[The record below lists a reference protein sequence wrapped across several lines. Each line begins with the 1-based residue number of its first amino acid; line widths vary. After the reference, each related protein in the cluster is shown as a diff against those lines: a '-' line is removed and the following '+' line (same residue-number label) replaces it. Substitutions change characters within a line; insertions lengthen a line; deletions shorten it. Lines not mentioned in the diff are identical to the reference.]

1 MERGGRY
8 NLEGLEMTTP
18 DSPIPVP
25 GRRIPVWYV
34 SGPPPSTRL
43 TGARPPLGK
52 KLVIAEKPSVARDI
66 ARALGGF
73 TARGKVFERDDLIV
87 CSAAGHLVELCMPED
102 LDKKKYGFW
111 RLDALPIVPA
121 TFPLKASQEDAKFR
135 GRRKKKDDEEE
146 EGGSELL
153 DIIEKEAKRKDITGL
168 VNACDAGREGELIF
182 TYIVRFLGVD
192 KPAERLWLQSMTPAA
207 IREGFQHL
215 VPSQVKAGLADAA
228 MCRSESDWLVGI
240 NATRAFTV
248 RLFGRAGKE
257 TANLGRVQTPTLAL
271 LVAREREIQGFKPR
285 PFWTAKGIFELGGE
299 TYEGMWIREDFKKGD
314 DPDDRA
320 DRIWDKQL
328 AESIRTRCKGKPG
341 QATDKSRESR
351 EAPPTLFDLTTL
363 QRESNKRFGYSAR
376 TTLAAAQALYE
387 RHKVLT
393 YPRTDSKCLPEDYPP
408 EVSRILGQLGG
419 SYKSLAAKIPDP
431 TRALNARKIFDNA
444 KISDHFAIVPTGEAP
459 SRALSPVEAKVYD
472 LVVRRFLA
480 AFLDAAVWKIVERT
494 TRVGDDAFRTTAKVL
509 ATAGWREAFGKEEEE
524 DVEIGI
530 ASKLPGLGSGTAK
543 VETDTVLLEAFET
556 KPPAR
561 YNDASLLGA
570 MENAGK
576 LLDDEELAEAMKERG
591 LGTPATRAETIEKLV
606 GARYATRD
614 RKDLV
619 PTAKAM
625 QLVHLLES
633 IPVPELVSPTLTGE
647 WEHKLLEMEKGQI
660 RRDQFMREIG
670 SFTESIVQKAK
681 AFDHDTGFEESEPFG
696 KCPACG
702 KPVKEK
708 LKAYECTACDFKLYK
723 TVSQRMLTRTEAE
736 ELMDKREIGPLDGFF
751 SFKTRRS
758 FSARLKLL
766 EGGKTEFVFEERA
779 ATAAAEPS
787 QGGPTDLSIGSLHP
801 EFPCPK
807 CGGPTKLRKGR
818 FGPFLSCPRYP
829 ECDGIVNF
837 RIVEGA
843 IVPRVPRKKKEEA

>member
-1 MERGGRY
+1 MEY
-8 NLEGLEMTTP
+8 N
-18 DSPIPVP
+18 
-25 GRRIPVWYV
+25 R
-34 SGPPPSTRL
+34 
-43 TGARPPLGK
+43 LGK

-73 TARGKVFERDDLIV
+73 TARGKVFEREDLVV

-111 RLDALPIVPA
+111 RLDALPIIPA
-121 TFPLKASQEDAKFR
+121 SFSLKASKEDAKFR
-135 GRRKKKDDEEE
+135 GRRKKTADDED

-153 DIIEKEAKRKDITGL
+153 DIIEKEAKRKDVTSL

-182 TYIVRFLGVD
+182 TYIVKHLGLD
-192 KPAERLWLQSMTPAA
+192 KPAERLWLQSMTQGA
-207 IREGFQHL
+207 IKEGFSHL
-215 VPSQVKAGLADAA
+215 QPSKVKAGLADAA

-257 TANLGRVQTPTLAL
+257 TANLGRVQTPTLAI
-271 LVAREREIQGFKPR
+271 LVGREREILGFEPR
-285 PFWTAKGIFELGGE
+285 PYWTAKGVFGIQGE
-299 TYEGMWIREDFKKGD
+299 TYEGMWIREDFRKGN

-320 DRIWDKQL
+320 DRIWDKSQ
-328 AESIRTRCKGKPG
+328 AEAVRARCKGKPG
-341 QATDKSRESR
+341 VATDKSRESR
-351 EAPPTLFDLTTL
+351 EMPPTLFDLTTL
-363 QRESNKRFGYSAR
+363 QREANKRFGYSAR
-376 TTLAAAQALYE
+376 TTLSAAQALYE

-408 EVSRILGQLGG
+408 EVVRILGQLDGP
-419 SYKSLAAKIPDP
+419 YRNLAAKIKDP
-431 TRALNARKIFDNA
+431 LRALNAKKIFDNA
-444 KISDHFAIVPTGEAP
+444 KISDHFAIVPTGEIA
-459 SRALSPVEAKVYD
+459 SSALSPVEAKVYD

-494 TRVGDDAFRTTAKVL
+494 TRVGEDAFRTTAKVL

-524 DVEIGI
+524 DVEIGM
-530 ASKLPGLGSGTAK
+530 ASRLPGLGSGTLP
-543 VETDTVLLEAFET
+543 VETETVLLEGFET

-561 YNDASLLGA
+561 YNDATLLGA

-576 LLDDEELAEAMKERG
+576 LLDDDELAEAMKERG

-606 GARYATRD
+606 GARYVTRD
-614 RKDLV
+614 RKDLL

-625 QLVHLLES
+625 QLVHLLEA
-633 IPVPELVSPTLTGE
+633 IPVPELVSPTLTGD
-647 WEHKLLEMEKGQI
+647 WEHKLLEMEKGHI
-660 RRDQFMREIG
+660 KREAFMKEIG
-670 SFTESIVQKAK
+670 TFTESIVAKAK

-696 KCPACG
+696 KCPSCG

-723 TVSQRMLTRTEAE
+723 TVSQRLITRAEAT
-736 ELMDKREIGPLDGFF
+736 ELMEKGEVGPLDGFF

-758 FSARLKLL
+758 FSAKLKLT
-766 EGGKTEFVFEERA
+766 EAGKAEFVFEDRVPGAVVEA
-779 ATAAAEPS
+779 S

-837 RIVEGA
+837 RIVEGT
-843 IVPRVPRKKKEEA
+843 ITPRVPRKKKDEE

>member
-1 MERGGRY
+1 M
-8 NLEGLEMTTP
+8 
-18 DSPIPVP
+18 
-25 GRRIPVWYV
+25 
-34 SGPPPSTRL
+34 
-43 TGARPPLGK
+43 GK

-73 TARGKVFERDDLIV
+73 TARGKVFEREDLVV

-111 RLDALPIVPA
+111 RLDALPIIPA
-121 TFPLKASQEDAKFR
+121 SFSLKASKEDAKFR
-135 GRRKKKDDEEE
+135 GRKKKSADDED

-153 DIIEKEAKRKDITGL
+153 DIIEKEAKRKDVTSL

-182 TYIVRFLGVD
+182 TYIVKHLGLD
-192 KPAERLWLQSMTPAA
+192 KPAERLWLQSMTQGA
-207 IREGFQHL
+207 IKEGFSHL
-215 VPSQVKAGLADAA
+215 QPSTVKAGLADAA

-257 TANLGRVQTPTLAL
+257 TANLGRVQTPTLAI
-271 LVAREREIQGFKPR
+271 LVGREREILGFKPR
-285 PFWTAKGIFELGGE
+285 PYWTAKGVFGIQGE
-299 TYEGMWIREDFKKGD
+299 TYEGMWIREDFRKAD

-320 DRIWDKQL
+320 DRIWDKAA
-328 AESIRTRCKGKPG
+328 AEAIRARCKGKPG
-341 QATDKSRESR
+341 TATDKSRESR
-351 EAPPTLFDLTTL
+351 EMPPTLFDLTTL
-363 QRESNKRFGYSAR
+363 QREANKRFGYSAR
-376 TTLAAAQALYE
+376 TTLSAAQALYE

-408 EVSRILGQLGG
+408 EVVRILGQLDGPYRG
-419 SYKSLAAKIPDP
+419 LAGKIKDP
-431 TRALNARKIFDNA
+431 TRVLNAKKIFDNA
-444 KISDHFAIVPTGEAP
+444 KISDHFAIVPTGEPA
-459 SRALSPVEAKVYD
+459 SSALSPVEAKVYD

-524 DVEIGI
+524 DVEIGM
-530 ASKLPGLGSGTAK
+530 ASRLPGLGSGTSP
-543 VETDTVLLEAFET
+543 VETETVLLEGFET

-561 YNDASLLGA
+561 YNDATLLGA

-576 LLDDEELAEAMKERG
+576 LLDDDELAEAMKERG

-606 GARYATRD
+606 GARYVTRD
-614 RKDLV
+614 RKDLL

-625 QLVHLLES
+625 QLVHLLEA
-633 IPVPELVSPTLTGE
+633 IPVPELVSPTLTGD
-647 WEHKLLEMEKGQI
+647 WEHKLLEMEKGHI
-660 RRDQFMREIG
+660 RREAFMKEIG
-670 SFTESIVQKAK
+670 SFTESIVAKAK

-696 KCPACG
+696 KCPSCG

-723 TVSQRMLTRTEAE
+723 TVSQRLITRPEAT
-736 ELMDKREIGPLDGFF
+736 ELMEKGEVGPLDGFF

-758 FSARLKLL
+758 FSAKLKLT
-766 EGGKTEFVFEERA
+766 EAGKAEFVFEDRVPGA
-779 ATAAAEPS
+779 VAEVS
-787 QGGPTDLSIGSLHP
+787 QGGATDLSIGSLHP
-801 EFPCPK
+801 EFACPK

-837 RIVEGA
+837 RIVEGT
-843 IVPRVPRKKKEEA
+843 ITPRVPRKKKDEE

>member
-1 MERGGRY
+1 M
-8 NLEGLEMTTP
+8 
-18 DSPIPVP
+18 S
-25 GRRIPVWYV
+25 
-34 SGPPPSTRL
+34 
-43 TGARPPLGK
+43 K

-66 ARALGGF
+66 AKALGGF
-73 TARGKVFERDDLIV
+73 TARGKVFEREDMIV

-121 TFPLKASQEDAKFR
+121 SFPLKASQEDAKFKA
-135 GRRKKKDDEEE
+135 RRKKKEEGEEE
-146 EGGSELL
+146 TEGGSELL
-153 DIIEKEAKRKDITGL
+153 DIIEKEAKRKDVTAL

-182 TYIVRFLGVD
+182 TYITKFLGID
-192 KPAERLWLQSMTPAA
+192 KPVERLWLQSMTQSA

-215 VPSQVKAGLADAA
+215 LDGDQKLGLAHAA

-257 TANLGRVQTPTLAL
+257 TANLGRVQTPTLAI
-271 LVAREREIQGFKPR
+271 LVRRENEIQNFKPR
-285 PFWTAKGIFELGGE
+285 PFWTAKGIFEVQGE

-314 DPDDRA
+314 DVDDRA
-320 DRIWDKQL
+320 DRIWDKAL
-328 AESIRTRCKGKPG
+328 ADLVRERCKGKPG
-341 QATDKSRESR
+341 QAVDKTRESR

-363 QRESNKRFGYSAR
+363 QREANKRFGYSAR
-376 TTLAAAQALYE
+376 TTLGAAQALYE

-408 EVSRILGQLGG
+408 EVQRILGQLG
-419 SYKSLAAKIPDP
+419 SPYKSLTAKIGDP
-431 TRALNARKIFDNA
+431 TRATNARKIFDNA
-444 KISDHFAIVPTGEAP
+444 KISDHFAIIPTGELAT
-459 SRALSPVEAKVYD
+459 SALTAVEAKVYD

-480 AFLDAAVWKIVERT
+480 AFLDTAIWKIVERT
-494 TRVGDDAFRTTAKVL
+494 TRVGQDAFRTTAKVL

-524 DVEIGI
+524 NAEIGI
-530 ASKLPGLGSGTAK
+530 ASRLPGMGGGAVAT
-543 VETDTVLLEAFET
+543 ETVLLEGFET

-561 YNDASLLGA
+561 YNDATLLGA

-606 GARYATRD
+606 GARYVTRD

-625 QLVHLLES
+625 QLVHLLSS
-633 IPVPELVSPTLTGE
+633 IPVQELVSPTLTGE
-647 WEHKLLEMEKGQI
+647 WEHKLLEMEKGKI
-660 RRDQFMREIG
+660 RRDEFMKEIG
-670 SFTESIVQKAK
+670 SFTESIVEKAK
-681 AFDHDTGFEESEPFG
+681 AFDHETGFEESEPFG
-696 KCPACG
+696 KCPVCG

-708 LKAYECTACDFKLYK
+708 LKAYECTGGPECEFKLYK
-723 TVSQRMLTRTEAE
+723 TISQRMLTRDEAAQ
-736 ELMDKREIGPLDGFF
+736 LMETREIGPLDGFF
-751 SFKTRRS
+751 SFKTRRT
-758 FSARLKLL
+758 FSAKVKLTD
-766 EGGKTEFVFEERA
+766 EWKTEFIFEERKVGA
-779 ATAAAEPS
+779 DGQPEVS

-807 CGGPTKLRKGR
+807 CAGPTKLRKGR

-829 ECDGIVNF
+829 DCDGIVNF
-837 RIVEGA
+837 RIVDGT
-843 IVPRVPRKKKEEA
+843 ITPRVPRKKKEEA

>member
-1 MERGGRY
+1 MEY
-8 NLEGLEMTTP
+8 N
-18 DSPIPVP
+18 
-25 GRRIPVWYV
+25 R
-34 SGPPPSTRL
+34 
-43 TGARPPLGK
+43 LGK

-73 TARGKVFERDDLIV
+73 TARGKVFEREDLVV

-111 RLDALPIVPA
+111 RLDALPIIPA
-121 TFPLKASQEDAKFR
+121 SFSLKASKEDAKFR
-135 GRRKKKDDEEE
+135 GRRKKTADDED

-153 DIIEKEAKRKDITGL
+153 DIIEKEAKRKDVTSL

-182 TYIVRFLGVD
+182 TYIVKHLGLD
-192 KPAERLWLQSMTPAA
+192 KPAERLWLQSMTQGA
-207 IREGFQHL
+207 IKEGFSHL
-215 VPSQVKAGLADAA
+215 QPSKVKAGLADAA

-257 TANLGRVQTPTLAL
+257 TANLGRVQTPTLAI
-271 LVAREREIQGFKPR
+271 LVGREREILGFEPR
-285 PFWTAKGIFELGGE
+285 PYWTAKGVFGIQGE
-299 TYEGMWIREDFKKGD
+299 TYEGMWIREDFRKGN

-320 DRIWDKQL
+320 DRIWDKSQ
-328 AESIRTRCKGKPG
+328 AEAVRARCKGKPG
-341 QATDKSRESR
+341 VATDKSRESR
-351 EAPPTLFDLTTL
+351 EMPPTLFDLTTL
-363 QRESNKRFGYSAR
+363 QREANKRFGYSAR
-376 TTLAAAQALYE
+376 TTLSAAQALYE

-408 EVSRILGQLGG
+408 EVVRILGQLDGP
-419 SYKSLAAKIPDP
+419 YRNLAAKIKDP
-431 TRALNARKIFDNA
+431 LRALNAKKIFDNA
-444 KISDHFAIVPTGEAP
+444 KISDHFAIVPTGEIA
-459 SRALSPVEAKVYD
+459 SSALSPVEAKCYD

-494 TRVGDDAFRTTAKVL
+494 TRVGEDAFRTTAKVL
-509 ATAGWREAFGKEEEE
+509 AGAGWREAFGKEEEE
-524 DVEIGI
+524 DVEIGM
-530 ASKLPGLGSGTAK
+530 ASRLPGLGSGTLP
-543 VETDTVLLEAFET
+543 VETEPLLLEGFET

-561 YNDASLLGA
+561 YNDATLLGA

-576 LLDDEELAEAMKERG
+576 LLDDDELAEAMKERG

-606 GARYATRD
+606 GARYVTRD
-614 RKDLV
+614 RKDLL

-625 QLVHLLES
+625 QLVHLLEA
-633 IPVPELVSPTLTGE
+633 IPVPELVSPTLTGD
-647 WEHKLLEMEKGQI
+647 WEHKLLEMEKGHI
-660 RRDQFMREIG
+660 KREAFMKEIG
-670 SFTESIVQKAK
+670 TFTESIVAKAK

-696 KCPACG
+696 KCPSCG

-723 TVSQRMLTRTEAE
+723 TVSQRLITRAEAT
-736 ELMDKREIGPLDGFF
+736 ELMEKGEVGPLDGFF

-758 FSARLKLL
+758 FSAKLKLT
-766 EGGKTEFVFEERA
+766 EAGKAEFVFEDRVPGAVVEA
-779 ATAAAEPS
+779 S

-837 RIVEGA
+837 RIVEGT
-843 IVPRVPRKKKEEA
+843 ITPRVPRKKKDEE

>member
-1 MERGGRY
+1 M
-8 NLEGLEMTTP
+8 
-18 DSPIPVP
+18 S
-25 GRRIPVWYV
+25 
-34 SGPPPSTRL
+34 
-43 TGARPPLGK
+43 K

-66 ARALGGF
+66 AKALGGF
-73 TARGKVFERDDLIV
+73 TARGKVFEREDMVV

-121 TFPLKASQEDAKFR
+121 SFPLKASQEDAKFKA
-135 GRRKKKDDEEE
+135 RRKKKEEGEEE
-146 EGGSELL
+146 TEGGSELL
-153 DIIEKEAKRKDITGL
+153 DIIEKEAKRKDVTAL

-182 TYIVRFLGVD
+182 TYITKFLGID
-192 KPAERLWLQSMTPAA
+192 KPVERLWLQSMTQSA

-215 VPSQVKAGLADAA
+215 LDGDQKLGLAHAA

-257 TANLGRVQTPTLAL
+257 TANLGRVQTPTLAI
-271 LVAREREIQGFKPR
+271 LVRRENEIQNFKPR
-285 PFWTAKGIFELGGE
+285 PFWTAKGIFEVQGE

-314 DPDDRA
+314 DVDDRA
-320 DRIWDKQL
+320 DRIWDKAL
-328 AESIRTRCKGKPG
+328 ADLVRERCKGKPG
-341 QATDKSRESR
+341 QATDKTRESR

-363 QRESNKRFGYSAR
+363 QREANKRFGYSAR
-376 TTLAAAQALYE
+376 TTLGAAQALYE

-408 EVSRILGQLGG
+408 EVVRILGQLGG
-419 SYKSLAAKIPDP
+419 PYKSLATKIGDP
-431 TRALNARKIFDNA
+431 TRATNARKIFDNA
-444 KISDHFAIVPTGEAP
+444 KISDHFAIIPTGEMAT
-459 SRALSPVEAKVYD
+459 SALTAVEAKVYD

-480 AFLDAAVWKIVERT
+480 AFLDTAIWKIVERT
-494 TRVGDDAFRTTAKVL
+494 TRVGQDAFRTTAKVL

-524 DVEIGI
+524 NAEIGI
-530 ASKLPGLGSGTAK
+530 ASRLPGMGGGAVAT
-543 VETDTVLLEAFET
+543 ETVLLEGFET

-561 YNDASLLGA
+561 YNDATLLGA

-591 LGTPATRAETIEKLV
+591 LGTPATRADPIEKLV
-606 GARYATRD
+606 GARYVTRD

-625 QLVHLLES
+625 QLVHLLSS
-633 IPVPELVSPTLTGE
+633 IPVQELVSPTLTGD
-647 WEHKLLEMEKGQI
+647 WEHKLLEMEKGKI
-660 RRDQFMREIG
+660 RRDEFMKEIG
-670 SFTESIVQKAK
+670 SFTESIVEKAK
-681 AFDHDTGFEESEPFG
+681 AFDHETGFEESEPFG
-696 KCPACG
+696 KCPVCG

-708 LKAYECTACDFKLYK
+708 LKAYECTGGPECEFKLYK
-723 TVSQRMLTRTEAE
+723 TISQRMLTRDEAAQ
-736 ELMDKREIGPLDGFF
+736 LMETREIGPLDGFF
-751 SFKTRRS
+751 SFKTRRT
-758 FSARLKLL
+758 FSAKVKLTD
-766 EGGKTEFVFEERA
+766 EWKTEFVFEDRA
-779 ATAAAEPS
+779 PDAEPS

-829 ECDGIVNF
+829 ECDGIANF

-843 IVPRVPRKKKEEA
+843 IVLRVPRKKKEEAAEAAG

>member
-1 MERGGRY
+1 
-8 NLEGLEMTTP
+8 L
-18 DSPIPVP
+18 S
-25 GRRIPVWYV
+25 
-34 SGPPPSTRL
+34 
-43 TGARPPLGK
+43 K

-66 ARALGGF
+66 AKALGGF
-73 TARGKVFERDDLIV
+73 TARGKVFEREDMIV

-121 TFPLKASQEDAKFR
+121 SFPLKASQEDAKFKA
-135 GRRKKKDDEEE
+135 RRKKKEEGEEE
-146 EGGSELL
+146 TEGGSELL
-153 DIIEKEAKRKDITGL
+153 DIIEKEAKRKDVTAL

-182 TYIVRFLGVD
+182 TYITKFLGID
-192 KPAERLWLQSMTPAA
+192 KPVERLWLQSMTQSA

-215 VPSQVKAGLADAA
+215 LDGDQKLGLAHAA

-257 TANLGRVQTPTLAL
+257 TANLGRVQTPTLAI
-271 LVAREREIQGFKPR
+271 LVRRENEIQNFKPR
-285 PFWTAKGIFELGGE
+285 PFWTAKGIFEVQGE

-314 DPDDRA
+314 DVDDRA
-320 DRIWDKQL
+320 DRIWDKAL
-328 AESIRTRCKGKPG
+328 ADLVRERCKGKPG
-341 QATDKSRESR
+341 QAVDKTRESR

-363 QRESNKRFGYSAR
+363 QREANKRFGYSAR
-376 TTLAAAQALYE
+376 TTLGAAQALYE

-408 EVSRILGQLGG
+408 EVVRILGQLGNP
-419 SYKSLAAKIPDP
+419 YKSLTAKIGDP
-431 TRALNARKIFDNA
+431 TRATNARKIFDNA
-444 KISDHFAIVPTGEAP
+444 KISDHFAIIPTGELA
-459 SRALSPVEAKVYD
+459 SSALTAVEAKVYD

-480 AFLDAAVWKIVERT
+480 AFLDTAIWKIVERT
-494 TRVGDDAFRTTAKVL
+494 TRVGQDAFRTTAKVL

-524 DVEIGI
+524 NAEIGI
-530 ASKLPGLGSGTAK
+530 ASRLPGMGGGAVAT
-543 VETDTVLLEAFET
+543 ETVLLEGFET

-561 YNDASLLGA
+561 YNDATLLGA

-606 GARYATRD
+606 GARYVTRD

-625 QLVHLLES
+625 QLVHLLSS
-633 IPVPELVSPTLTGE
+633 IPVQELVSPTLTGE
-647 WEHKLLEMEKGQI
+647 WEHKLLEMEKGKI
-660 RRDQFMREIG
+660 RRDEFMKEIG
-670 SFTESIVQKAK
+670 SFTESIVEKAK
-681 AFDHDTGFEESEPFG
+681 AFDHETGFEESEPFG
-696 KCPACG
+696 KCPVCG

-708 LKAYECTACDFKLYK
+708 LKAYECTGGPECEFKLYK
-723 TVSQRMLTRTEAE
+723 TISQRMLTRDEAAQ
-736 ELMDKREIGPLDGFF
+736 LMETREIGPLDGFF
-751 SFKTRRS
+751 SFKTRRT
-758 FSARLKLL
+758 FSAKVKLTD
-766 EGGKTEFVFEERA
+766 EWKTEFIFEERKVGA
-779 ATAAAEPS
+779 DGQPEVS

-807 CGGPTKLRKGR
+807 CAGPTKLRKGR

-829 ECDGIVNF
+829 DCDGIVNF
-837 RIVEGA
+837 RIVDGT
-843 IVPRVPRKKKEEA
+843 ITPRVPRKKKEEA

>member
-1 MERGGRY
+1 MEP
-8 NLEGLEMTTP
+8 NL
-18 DSPIPVP
+18 
-25 GRRIPVWYV
+25 
-34 SGPPPSTRL
+34 
-43 TGARPPLGK
+43 LGK

-73 TARGKVFERDDLIV
+73 TARGKVFEREDLIV

-111 RLDALPIVPA
+111 RLDALPIIPP
-121 TFPLKASQEDAKFR
+121 TFPLKASKDDARFK
-135 GRRKKKDDEEE
+135 GRRKKTADEDE

-153 DIIEKEAKRKDITGL
+153 DIIEKEAKRKDVTSL

-182 TYIVRFLGVD
+182 TYIVKHLGLD
-192 KPAERLWLQSMTPAA
+192 KPSERLWLQSMTQSA
-207 IREGFQHL
+207 IREGFQHIL
-215 VPSQVKAGLADAA
+215 PSTVKEGLADAA

-257 TANLGRVQTPTLAL
+257 TANLGRVQTPTLAI
-271 LVAREREIQGFKPR
+271 LVGREREIQGFKPR
-285 PFWTAKGIFELGGE
+285 PYWTAKGVFGIQGE
-299 TYEGMWIREDFKKGD
+299 TYEGMWIREDFRKGA

-320 DRIWDKQL
+320 DRIWEKAL
-328 AESIRTRCKGKPG
+328 ADAVRERCKGKPG
-341 QATDKSRESR
+341 VLSDKSRESR
-351 EAPPTLFDLTTL
+351 EMPPTLFDLTTL

-376 TTLAAAQALYE
+376 TTLSAAQALYE

-408 EVSRILGQLGG
+408 EVSRILGQLG
-419 SYKSLAAKIPDP
+419 SPYNALASRISDP
-431 TRALNARKIFDNA
+431 SRVLNAKKIFDNA
-444 KISDHFAIVPTGEAP
+444 KISDHFAIVPTGEPA
-459 SRALSPVEAKVYD
+459 SSALSAVEAKVYD

-480 AFLDAAVWKIVERT
+480 AFLDASVWKIVERT
-494 TRVGDDAFRTTAKVL
+494 TRVGSDAFRTTAKVL
-509 ATAGWREAFGKEEEE
+509 AVAGWREAFGKEEEE
-524 DVEIGI
+524 NVEIGM
-530 ASKLPGLGSGTAK
+530 ASRLPGLGSDANGVDT
-543 VETDTVLLEAFET
+543 ETVLLEGFET

-561 YNDASLLGA
+561 YNDATLLGA

-576 LLDDEELAEAMKERG
+576 LVDDEEFAEAMKERG

-647 WEHKLLEMEKGQI
+647 WEHKLLEMEKGHI
-660 RRDQFMREIG
+660 RRDAFMKEIG
-670 SFTESIVQKAK
+670 TFTESIVAKAK

-696 KCPACG
+696 KCPSCG

-708 LKAYECTACDFKLYK
+708 LKAYECTGCDFKLYK
-723 TVSQRMLTRTEAE
+723 TVSQRLISRTEAE
-736 ELMDKREIGPLDGFF
+736 ELLEKGEIGQLDGFF
-751 SFKTRRS
+751 SFKTRRT
-758 FSARLKLL
+758 FSAGLKLN
-766 EGGKTEFVFEERA
+766 EAGKAEFVFEERA
-779 ATAAAEPS
+779 AGAAVEPS

-837 RIVEGA
+837 RVVEGA

>member
-1 MERGGRY
+1 MEY
-8 NLEGLEMTTP
+8 N
-18 DSPIPVP
+18 
-25 GRRIPVWYV
+25 R
-34 SGPPPSTRL
+34 
-43 TGARPPLGK
+43 LGK

-73 TARGKVFERDDLIV
+73 TARGKVFEREDLVV

-111 RLDALPIVPA
+111 RLDALPIIPA
-121 TFPLKASQEDAKFR
+121 SFSLKASKEDAKFR
-135 GRRKKKDDEEE
+135 GRRKKTADDED

-153 DIIEKEAKRKDITGL
+153 DIIEKEAKRKDVTSL

-182 TYIVRFLGVD
+182 TYIVKHLGLD
-192 KPAERLWLQSMTPAA
+192 KPAERLWLQSMTQGA
-207 IREGFQHL
+207 IKEGFSHL
-215 VPSQVKAGLADAA
+215 QPSKVKAGLADAA

-257 TANLGRVQTPTLAL
+257 TANLGRVQTPTLAI
-271 LVAREREIQGFKPR
+271 LVGREREILGFEPR
-285 PFWTAKGIFELGGE
+285 PYWTAKGVFGIQGE
-299 TYEGMWIREDFKKGD
+299 TYEGMWIREDFRKGN

-320 DRIWDKQL
+320 DRIWDKSQ
-328 AESIRTRCKGKPG
+328 AEAVRARCKGKPG
-341 QATDKSRESR
+341 VATDKSRESR
-351 EAPPTLFDLTTL
+351 EMPPTLFDLTTL
-363 QRESNKRFGYSAR
+363 QREANKRFGYSAR
-376 TTLAAAQALYE
+376 TTLSAAQALYE

-408 EVSRILGQLGG
+408 EVVRILGQLDGPYRG
-419 SYKSLAAKIPDP
+419 LSGKIKDP
-431 TRALNARKIFDNA
+431 TRALNAKKIFDNA
-444 KISDHFAIVPTGEAP
+444 KISDHFAIVPTGEPAT
-459 SRALSPVEAKVYD
+459 SALSPVEAKVYD

-494 TRVGDDAFRTTAKVL
+494 TRVGEDAFRTTAKVL
-509 ATAGWREAFGKEEEE
+509 AVAGWREAFGKEEEE
-524 DVEIGI
+524 DVEIGM
-530 ASKLPGLGSGTAK
+530 ASRLPGLGSGTLP
-543 VETDTVLLEAFET
+543 VETETVLLEGFET

-561 YNDASLLGA
+561 YNDATLLGA

-576 LLDDEELAEAMKERG
+576 LLDDDELAEAMKERG

-606 GARYATRD
+606 GARYVTRD
-614 RKDLV
+614 RKDLL

-625 QLVHLLES
+625 QLVHLLEA
-633 IPVPELVSPTLTGE
+633 IPVPELVSPTLTGD
-647 WEHKLLEMEKGQI
+647 WEHKLLEMEKGHI
-660 RRDQFMREIG
+660 KREAFMKEIG
-670 SFTESIVQKAK
+670 TFTESIVAKAK

-696 KCPACG
+696 KCPSCG

-723 TVSQRMLTRTEAE
+723 TVSQRLITRAEAT
-736 ELMDKREIGPLDGFF
+736 ELMEKGEVGPLDGFF

-758 FSARLKLL
+758 FSAKLKLT
-766 EGGKTEFVFEERA
+766 EAGKAEFVFEDRVPGA
-779 ATAAAEPS
+779 VAEVS
-787 QGGPTDLSIGSLHP
+787 QGGATDLSIGSLHP

-837 RIVEGA
+837 RIVEGT
-843 IVPRVPRKKKEEA
+843 ITPRVPRKKKDEE

>member
-1 MERGGRY
+1 MEY
-8 NLEGLEMTTP
+8 N
-18 DSPIPVP
+18 
-25 GRRIPVWYV
+25 R
-34 SGPPPSTRL
+34 
-43 TGARPPLGK
+43 LGK

-73 TARGKVFERDDLIV
+73 TARGKVFEREDLVV

-111 RLDALPIVPA
+111 RLDALPIIPA
-121 TFPLKASQEDAKFR
+121 SFSLKASKEDAKFR
-135 GRRKKKDDEEE
+135 GRKKKTDDEDEAG
-146 EGGSELL
+146 GGSELL
-153 DIIEKEAKRKDITGL
+153 DIIEKEAKRKDVTSL

-182 TYIVRFLGVD
+182 TYIVKHLGLD
-192 KPAERLWLQSMTPAA
+192 KPAERLWLQSMTQGA
-207 IREGFQHL
+207 IKEGFSHL
-215 VPSQVKAGLADAA
+215 QPSKVKAGLADAA

-257 TANLGRVQTPTLAL
+257 TANLGRVQTPTLAI
-271 LVAREREIQGFKPR
+271 LVSREREILGFRPR
-285 PFWTAKGIFELGGE
+285 PYWTAKGVFGIQGE
-299 TYEGMWIREDFKKGD
+299 TYEGMWIREDFRKAD

-320 DRIWDKQL
+320 DRIWDKAQ
-328 AESIRTRCKGKPG
+328 AEAVRARCKGKPG
-341 QATDKSRESR
+341 LATDKSRESR
-351 EAPPTLFDLTTL
+351 EMPPTLFDLTTL

-376 TTLAAAQALYE
+376 TTLSAAQALYE

-408 EVSRILGQLGG
+408 EVVRILGQLDGPYRG
-419 SYKSLAAKIPDP
+419 LAGRIKDP
-431 TRALNARKIFDNA
+431 TRALNAKKIFDNA
-444 KISDHFAIVPTGEAP
+444 KISDHFAIVPTGEIA
-459 SRALSPVEAKVYD
+459 SSALSPVEAKVYD

-524 DVEIGI
+524 DVEIGM
-530 ASKLPGLGSGTAK
+530 ASRLPGLGSGTSP
-543 VETDTVLLEAFET
+543 VETETVLLEGFET

-576 LLDDEELAEAMKERG
+576 LLDDDELAEAMKERG

-606 GARYATRD
+606 GARYVTRD
-614 RKDLV
+614 RKDLL

-625 QLVHLLES
+625 QLVHLLEA
-633 IPVPELVSPTLTGE
+633 IPVPELVSPTLTGD
-647 WEHKLLEMEKGQI
+647 WEHKLLEMEKGHI
-660 RRDQFMREIG
+660 KREAFMKEIG
-670 SFTESIVQKAK
+670 SFTESIVAKAK

-696 KCPACG
+696 KCPSCG

-723 TVSQRMLTRTEAE
+723 TVSQRLITRPEAT
-736 ELMDKREIGPLDGFF
+736 ELMEKGEVGPLDGFF

-758 FSARLKLL
+758 FSAKLKLT
-766 EGGKTEFVFEERA
+766 EAGKAEFVFEDRA
-779 ATAAAEPS
+779 PGAVAEVS
-787 QGGPTDLSIGSLHP
+787 QGGATDLSIGSLHP
-801 EFPCPK
+801 EFACPK

-837 RIVEGA
+837 RIVEGT
-843 IVPRVPRKKKEEA
+843 ITPRVPRKKKDEE

>member
-1 MERGGRY
+1 M
-8 NLEGLEMTTP
+8 
-18 DSPIPVP
+18 S
-25 GRRIPVWYV
+25 
-34 SGPPPSTRL
+34 
-43 TGARPPLGK
+43 K

-73 TARGKVFERDDLIV
+73 TARGKVFEREDLII

-111 RLDALPIVPA
+111 RLDALPIVPP
-121 TFPLKASQEDAKFR
+121 TFPLKASKDDAKFR
-135 GRRKKKDDEEE
+135 ARRKKTKEEE
-146 EGGSELL
+146 EDEGGSELL
-153 DIIEKEAKRKDITGL
+153 DIIEKEAKRKDVTALI
-168 VNACDAGREGELIF
+168 NACDAGREGELIF
-182 TYIVRFLGVD
+182 TYIVKFLGVD
-192 KPAERLWLQSMTPAA
+192 KPYQRLWLQSMTQSA
-207 IREGFQHL
+207 IKEGFTNL
-215 VPSQVKAGLADAA
+215 LPSTQKAGLADAA

-257 TANLGRVQTPTLAL
+257 TANLGRVQTPTLAI
-271 LVAREREIQGFKPR
+271 LVGREREIGNFKPR
-285 PFWTAKGIFELGGE
+285 PYWTAKGIFETGGE
-299 TYEGMWIREDFKKGD
+299 TYEGMWIREDFRKAD

-320 DRIWDKQL
+320 DRIWEKAL
-328 AESIRTRCKGKPG
+328 ADQIRERCKGKPAK
-341 QATDKSRESR
+341 ATDKTRESR

-363 QRESNKRFGYSAR
+363 QREANKRFGFSAR
-376 TTLAAAQALYE
+376 TTLQAAQALYE

-408 EVSRILGQLGG
+408 EVQRILGQLV
-419 SYKSLAAKIPDP
+419 SPYKALAAKITDP
-431 TRALNARKIFDNA
+431 TRAVNAKKIFDNA

-459 SRALSPVEAKVYD
+459 SSALSAVESKIYD

-480 AFLDAAVWKIVERT
+480 AFLDTAIWKIVERT
-494 TRVGDDAFRTTAKVL
+494 TRVGEDAFRTTAKVL
-509 ATAGWREAFGKEEEE
+509 STAGWREAFGKEEEE
-524 DVEIGI
+524 DVEIGM
-530 ASKLPGLGSGTAK
+530 ASRLPGLGGSLDRVQA
-543 VETDTVLLEAFET
+543 ETVLLEAFET

-576 LLDDEELAEAMKERG
+576 LLEDEELAEAMKERG

-606 GARYATRD
+606 SARYVTRE

-625 QLVHLLES
+625 QLVHLLDA
-633 IPVPELVSPTLTGE
+633 IPVPELVSPTLTGD
-647 WEHKLLEMEKGQI
+647 WEHKLLEMEKGRI
-660 RRDQFMREIG
+660 RRDAFMKEIG
-670 SFTESIVQKAK
+670 TFTESIVQKAK
-681 AFDHDTGFEESEPFG
+681 AFDHETGFEESEPFG
-696 KCPACG
+696 KCPTCG

-708 LKAYECTACDFKLYK
+708 LKAYECTGCDFKLYK
-723 TVSQRMLTRTEAE
+723 TLSQRLITRAEAE
-736 ELMDKREIGPLDGFF
+736 QLLETREIGPLDGFF
-751 SFKTRRS
+751 SFKTRKS
-758 FSARLKLL
+758 FSARVKLTDEL
-766 EGGKTEFVFEERA
+766 KTEFVFEDRA
-779 ATAAAEPS
+779 AGPDAAPS

-807 CGGPTKLRKGR
+807 CLGPTKLRKGR

-843 IVPRVPRKKKEEA
+843 IVPRVPRKKKEE